1 MTMRAGIALLVLVCL
16 AACRVG
22 EPLPK
27 LSKVPA
33 FAMQDQD
40 GQPATDALLRGK
52 VGVVSFM
59 FTSCPDVCPLV
70 TAKLA
75 GVRTKLLQERA
86 SLRFVSISVDPV
98 TDTPPALKRFAQQ
111 HGADYPDWRFLTGS
125 HDKLRAV
132 VVDGFKQSLTI
143 GPTPEGQAP
152 APSAILHGSHLVLV
166 DRSGTIR
173 GYYPSDEPGT
183 LKLARDARILIREK
197 S

>member
-1 MTMRAGIALLVLVCL
+1 MSMRAGLALFVLLCL

-40 GQPATDALLRGK
+40 GQPATEALLRGK
-52 VGVVSFM
+52 VGIVSFM
-59 FTSCPDVCPLV
+59 FTSCPDVCPLI
-70 TAKLA
+70 TAKLS

-86 SLRFVSISVDPV
+86 SLRFVSISVDPI
-98 TDTPPALKRFAQQ
+98 TDTPAALKRFAQE
-111 HGADYPDWRFLTGS
+111 HNADYPDWRFLTGPN
-125 HDKLRAV
+125 DELRAV
-132 VVDGFKQSLTI
+132 VVDGFKQALSI
-143 GPTPEGQAP
+143 AATPPGQAP

-183 LKLARDARILIREK
+183 LELARDARRLIREK